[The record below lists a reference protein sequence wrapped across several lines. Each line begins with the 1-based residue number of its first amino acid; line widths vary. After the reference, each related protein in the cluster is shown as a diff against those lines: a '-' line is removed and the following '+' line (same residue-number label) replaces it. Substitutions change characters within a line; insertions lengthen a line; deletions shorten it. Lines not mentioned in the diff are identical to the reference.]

1 MAEKCK
7 KYSFA
12 VSMFCLVQFA
22 GAAYAFIYALLAAS
36 KKQKQSIGSV
46 FLDLFDKEVRL
57 ETIAALGLIVTIF
70 FLFLAFLLQN
80 RGLFFLACLLNLGIF
95 GLNTYLWIK
104 EAADSDWTWGKTEV
118 AALLF
123 GSVLTGL
130 VILSLFLMS
139 IFLVSA
145 STGVNVFS
153 ILARVFAGLGLVI
166 VITTNML
173 AIYAEDFKLYD
184 WYTAVSQFR
193 FDGYS
198 ISIYIF
204 MFLMVLLIGAWADN
218 RKAELEGAEAP
229 AQQAPQAPMQPV
241 YQVPVQPAAP
251 VAAVVPPVAPV
262 APVQPVAPAQPAA
275 PAQPVAPAQSAAP
288 AAPVAP
294 AASVAPVIAEPVK
307 EAAENFEKTVTY
319 TAESVT
325 EEAAQVVENT
335 AAEAA
340 EAVADEVTEITDEA
354 VKASEENVA
363 ALIEESKNSVADI
376 LSKYDDA
383 APAGD
388 DKQL

>member
-22 GAAYAFIYALLAAS
+22 GAAYAFIYSLLAAS
-36 KKQKQSIGSV
+36 KQQKQSIGSV
-46 FLDLFDKEVRL
+46 FLDLFDKEIRL

-218 RKAELEGAEAP
+218 RKAELEGAKAP

-251 VAAVVPPVAPV
+251 AAAGVPPVAPA
-262 APVQPVAPAQPAA
+262 APVQPAIPAKPAA
-275 PAQPVAPAQSAAP
+275 PAQPVAPAQPPAP
-288 AAPVAP
+288 KAPEAP
-294 AASVAPVIAEPVK
+294 VAPVIAEPVK

-325 EEAAQVVENT
+325 EEAAQVIENT

-340 EAVADEVTEITDEA
+340 EAVADEVTEMTDEA